1 MHKSAKSCEQE
12 QGYSATR
19 TVATAPMLSFE
30 WLGHI
35 TTGMVKYQRNTRIQ
49 KDKLS
54 VAALAPHGIASGF
67 DDRRQLCHEKKHG
80 NDERTNR
87 NITKVH

>member
-1 MHKSAKSCEQE
+1 
-12 QGYSATR
+12 
-19 TVATAPMLSFE
+19 MLSFE

-67 DDRRQLCHEKKHG
+67 DDRRQLCHEKNMEMMNAPTETSLKF
-80 NDERTNR
+80 
-87 NITKVH
+87 TKDMP